1 MYTSRPNGRRIKYA
15 ADQKVMILTISPICW
30 TDMSRIQRSSRWEL
44 QAHVQTYVQEADV
57 AEVDCVLIAWT
68 ILALSDL
75 PKPPTSP
82 LTR

>member
-1 MYTSRPNGRRIKYA
+1 
-15 ADQKVMILTISPICW
+15 
-30 TDMSRIQRSSRWEL
+30 MSRIQRSSRWEL